1 MYCQCISIR
10 AVIIDG
16 SSLIQIYRHF
26 NAKTANRLKIIL
38 VQNNGRLF
46 WPRYIPTRQTENTRN
61 VKSRQMFGKK
71 SLKHEFNLSQICFV
85 ISYTCRTLLIWM
97 STARYVTIF
106 FFNFFFF
113 LIWKSKDLCKI
124 GTMEANSNKYNE
136 FIQLVQWIPL
146 DSTHAF
152 MARGRDTKQQKVLN
166 SKTCNVS
173 KTN

>member
-1 MYCQCISIR
+1 MYCQCIGIR
-10 AVIIDG
+10 ALIIDR

-26 NAKTANRLKIIL
+26 NVKTANRLKIIL

-97 STARYVTIF
+97 STARYVTISF
-106 FFNFFFF
+106 SSLFG
-113 LIWKSKDLCKI
+113 SPSQDLYKI
-124 GTMEANSNKYNE
+124 GTPTMEANSNKYNE